1 MQLPLPI
8 HLNVNNAIQ
17 LINPKKDIDGLHP
30 LNMGYLSFE
39 KNNGDLFNQINYK
52 GFAPATPLAVMLALK
67 SSEVLLEGKNCVVL
81 GRSNLVGL
89 PTFNLL
95 NNNNAT
101 VLLAHKQTN
110 NIKEICKQA
119 DILVVAI
126 GSANKIDSSYVKE
139 NAVVIDVGINTK
151 IVDNKKIIYGDCNTQ
166 DLLPIVSKITKVPM
180 GIGRLTVI
188 SLMVNITKACYNSG
202 IK

>member
-1 MQLPLPI
+1 
-8 HLNVNNAIQ
+8 V
-17 LINPKKDIDGLHP
+17 
-30 LNMGYLSFE
+30 
-39 KNNGDLFNQINYK
+39 
-52 GFAPATPLAVMLALK
+52 PATPLAVLLALK
-67 SSEVLLEGKNCVVL
+67 SSEVMLEGKNCVVL
-81 GRSNLVGL
+81 GRSNLVGF

-151 IVDNKKIIYGDCNTQ
+151 IVEGKKYIYGDCNTE

-188 SLMVNITKACYNSG
+188 SLMVNITKACYNSN